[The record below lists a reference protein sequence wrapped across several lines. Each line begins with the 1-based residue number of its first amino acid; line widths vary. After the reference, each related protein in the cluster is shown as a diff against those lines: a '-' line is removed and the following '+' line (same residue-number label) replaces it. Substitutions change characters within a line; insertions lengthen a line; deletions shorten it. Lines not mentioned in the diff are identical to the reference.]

1 MSLSE
6 TVDYIVT
13 ILFYP
18 LFRISSTIISPL
30 SIIIFSLTLLGI
42 YFLSRFLR
50 KVLRSRVFE
59 RMSLDEKTG
68 RTLSSTIH
76 YLIMLIGIILAFNFM
91 SPEAQILTSISYVLT
106 FSIYTINN
114 TTVTPLALIS
124 FFVIITIFWFM
135 SQFARKVLLPRL
147 IQYLNMDDG
156 SSYTFSRI
164 LHYLVMVLGILMAFQ
179 FVGIDFSGL
188 AVVFGFLSV
197 GIGFG
202 LQNITSNFISGLIL
216 LLERP
221 IQVGDRVLVG
231 DTEGD
236 VEEIKIRA
244 TKIKSVDNISIIV
257 PNTEFISTRVV
268 NWSHG
273 DQTVRVNVDVG
284 VSYDSDL
291 EVVLTSLKEVAAAE
305 PEVLKE
311 PAPEVLLMKFGDS
324 SWDMRLRVWIAN
336 PKRHPLVRSKLN
348 CAIVH
353 KFRQN
358 NIEIPYPQR
367 DLHLRSPLPL
377 PLGNGQSPE
386 KETVPKRGAEN
397 DN

>member
-6 TVDYIVT
+6 TIDYIVM
-13 ILFYP
+13 ILMHP
-18 LFRISSTIISPL
+18 LFRISNTVITPL
-30 SIIIFSLTLLGI
+30 SILVFMLTLLGI
-42 YFLSRFLR
+42 YVVSRALR
-50 KVLRSRVFE
+50 NYLRRRVFN
-59 RMSLDEKTG
+59 RISIDEKAG
-68 RTLSSTIH
+68 AALNHVIH
-76 YLIMLIGIILAFNFM
+76 YLLMLIGIVLAFNFM
-91 SPEAQILTSISYVLT
+91 SPESEILQSISVVLT
-106 FSIYTINN
+106 FSLYTINN
-114 TTVTPLALIS
+114 TSVTPLALIS
-124 FFVIITIFWFM
+124 FVVIISMFWFV
-135 SQFARKVLLPRL
+135 SQFSRKVLLPRL
-147 IQYLNMDDG
+147 IAYLKLDDG

-257 PNTEFISTRVV
+257 PNSEFISTRVV

-273 DQTVRVNVDVG
+273 DHTVRVNVDVG

-291 EVVLTSLKEVAAAE
+291 EAVLTSLKEVATAE
-305 PEVLKE
+305 PEVLEE

-336 PKRHPLVRSKLN
+336 PKRHPIVRSKLN

-358 NIEIPYPQR
+358 HIEIPYPQR

-377 PLGNGQSPE
+377 PLGNGQTPE
-386 KETVPKRGAEN
+386 KEAAPKKDAAK

>member
-1 MSLSE
+1 MSLAE
-6 TVDYIVT
+6 TVDYIVS
-13 ILFYP
+13 ILLHP
-18 LFRISSTIISPL
+18 LFRISNTVITPL
-30 SIIIFSLTLLGI
+30 SIIIFLLTLLGI
-42 YFLSRFLR
+42 YFLSRFLLRALR
-50 KVLRSRVFE
+50 KRVFE
-59 RMSLDEKTG
+59 RMSIDEKTG
-68 RTLSSTIH
+68 RTLSSTLH
-76 YLIMLIGIILAFNFM
+76 YIIMLIGIILAFNFM
-91 SPEAQILTSISYVLT
+91 SPEAEILASISNVMT
-106 FSIYTINN
+106 FSLYTINN
-114 TTVTPLALIS
+114 TSVTPLALIS
-124 FFVIITIFWFM
+124 FIIIISMFWFV
-135 SQFARKVLLPRL
+135 SQFSRKVLLPRL
-147 IQYLNMDDG
+147 IAYLNLDDG

-164 LHYLVMVLGILMAFQ
+164 LHYLVMVLGILLAFQ

-216 LLERP
+216 LFERP

-231 DTEGD
+231 ETEGD
-236 VEEIKIRA
+236 VEEIKMRA

-257 PNTEFISTRVV
+257 PNSDFISTRVI

-273 DQTVRVNVDVG
+273 DNKIRVNVDVG
-284 VSYDSDL
+284 VSYNSDL
-291 EVVLTSLKEVAAAE
+291 EVVLKSLKEVADEE

-311 PAPEVLLMKFGDS
+311 PAPEVLLMNFGDS

-336 PKRHPLVRSKLN
+336 PKRHPIVRSKLN

-353 KFRQN
+353 KFRRN
-358 NIEIPYPQR
+358 NIEIPFPQR

-377 PLGNGQSPE
+377 PLSNGPASE
-386 KETVPKRGAEN
+386 KDAAQIEGSAD